1 MNSINLNEL
10 SFDNVG
16 QWPKLIKYSLVI
28 FLSFLIIALG
38 YWLIVKS
45 SFDDYSNLQ
54 SQEITLK
61 KDFELK
67 QHQASNLQAYRM
79 QMTEMKD
86 RFGNMLKQLP
96 TQNEMPGLLEDISKT
111 GIASG
116 LSFQLFAPMP
126 EVLHDFYIEVPIK
139 IIVVGNYHQFA
150 VFLSSVAEMSRI
162 VTLHDF
168 VISRDESSANKQN
181 KLTEEQLANAGELLT
196 MEITAKIY
204 RYRT

>member
-67 QHQASNLQAYRM
+67 QQGRC
-79 QMTEMKD
+79 
-86 RFGNMLKQLP
+86 
-96 TQNEMPGLLEDISKT
+96 GLLA
-111 GIASG
+111 G
-116 LSFQLFAPMP
+116 
-126 EVLHDFYIEVPIK
+126 
-139 IIVVGNYHQFA
+139 
-150 VFLSSVAEMSRI
+150 AE
-162 VTLHDF
+162 
-168 VISRDESSANKQN
+168 
-181 KLTEEQLANAGELLT
+181 
-196 MEITAKIY
+196 
-204 RYRT
+204 